1 MDFGSGNFCNA
12 SVICAM
18 VARKS
23 ESVSMLA
30 ASVLAV
36 SANWKSIELVQC
48 VHFNWLDYD
57 LPHP

>member
-1 MDFGSGNFCNA
+1 MVFGSGNFCSA

-36 SANWKSIELVQC
+36 SANWIQISWYLCAFQLASK
-48 VHFNWLDYD
+48 
-57 LPHP
+57 